1 MTGVLLA
8 AASRPF
14 PDWEWLG
21 RNTDDIWSRFVE
33 HAWLTAAAIAIGLLI
48 AVPLALLTR
57 RVRVLH
63 QPALQVTGVLFT
75 IPSLALFAF
84 LVTVT
89 GLSTTTALIPLVLY
103 TLLILYR
110 NVVLGLDGVPSDVVE
125 SAEAMGYRRQRRLWT
140 IEVPLA
146 LPVIVAGIRVA
157 TVTTIGLV
165 TVTALIGRGGLGQV
179 FLEGFRRDNLTA
191 TAVGVL
197 LSVAFAVVADL
208 ALLAVQRLLT
218 PWARTRAA

>member
-1 MTGVLLA
+1 MAAVVA

-14 PDWEWLG
+14 PDWQWLG
-21 RNTDDIWSRFVE
+21 RNTDEIWSRFLE
-33 HAWLTAAAIAIGLLI
+33 HAWLTWWAIALGL
-48 AVPLALLTR
+48 AVAFPLALLAR
-57 RVRVLH
+57 RWRALH
-63 QPALQVTGVLFT
+63 QPFLQVTGVLFT
-75 IPSLALFAF
+75 IPSLALFAL

-110 NVVLGLDGVPSDVVE
+110 NIVLGLEGVPPDVVE
-125 SAEAMGYRRQRRLWT
+125 SAEAMGYRRMRRLLA

-165 TVTALIGRGGLGQV
+165 TVTALIGRGGLGQI
-179 FLEGFRRDNLTA
+179 FLVGFRRDNLTA

-197 LSVAFAVVADL
+197 LSVAFAVAADVG
-208 ALLAVQRLLT
+208 LLGVQRVLT
-218 PWARTRAA
+218 PWTRGAR